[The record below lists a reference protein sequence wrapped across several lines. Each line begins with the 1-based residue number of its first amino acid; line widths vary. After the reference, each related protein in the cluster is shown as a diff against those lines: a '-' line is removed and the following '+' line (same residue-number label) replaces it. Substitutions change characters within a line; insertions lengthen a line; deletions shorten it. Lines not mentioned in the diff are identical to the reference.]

1 MKRIIGIF
9 LCVVLFLAL
18 HDVSGSQSAAE
29 PVIPA
34 ATVGTV
40 PWSSRDLSGTWNVTT
55 VISGYIPLSSVN
67 NETPLPATYPHTWTV
82 TMLDDAVGT
91 VSSSWAGF
99 SGALTYQDGFIRAVM
114 TTEGYTDIY
123 DGRINR
129 DNGTITFS
137 GTYYDQ
143 LKLCIYTG
151 TWTAAKAE

>member
-18 HDVSGSQSAAE
+18 PDASRSQSAAE
-29 PVIPA
+29 PLIPA

-40 PWSSRDLSGTWNVTT
+40 PWSSRELSGTWNVTT

-91 VSSSWAGF
+91 ISSSWAGF
-99 SGALTYQDGFIRAVM
+99 SGALTYREGVVRAVM
-114 TTEGYTDIY
+114 TIEGYTDIY
-123 DGRINR
+123 DGRITL
-129 DNGTITFS
+129 DNGTITLS

-143 LKLCIYTG
+143 QKQSIYTG
-151 TWTAAKAE
+151 TWTAAIAE